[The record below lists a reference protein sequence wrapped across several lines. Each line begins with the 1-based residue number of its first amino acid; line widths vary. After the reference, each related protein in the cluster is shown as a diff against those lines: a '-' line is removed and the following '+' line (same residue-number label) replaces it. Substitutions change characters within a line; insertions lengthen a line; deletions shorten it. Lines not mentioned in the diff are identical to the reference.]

1 MVLALAA
8 VCSAGFVSPT
18 VPSRVVA
25 AASRGPATFSMQVTG
40 LGSETDRRPVEMIHA
55 DADKAFKFLD
65 KENVGSIDNE
75 MLRNY
80 LSERDYDAEL
90 VDKIFAG
97 IDAAT
102 DGVIDADELRS
113 AFVKFPTLCK
123 AIEVKPR
130 SVWEA
135 MDDGAAEEEIFA
147 VADQVFTMV
156 DTDKSGDIQVSELK
170 ALLLADDWED
180 ALVEKVFTG
189 IDFDDSGEIDRDE
202 LRTAFVKHL
211 SLRSALGK
219 QIKA

>member
-1 MVLALAA
+1 M
-8 VCSAGFVSPT
+8 G
-18 VPSRVVA
+18 
-25 AASRGPATFSMQVTG
+25 RGPATFSMQVSG

-65 KENVGSIDNE
+65 TENVGSIDNE
-75 MLRNY
+75 KLRNY
-80 LSERDYDAEL
+80 LKERDYDAEL

-97 IDAAT
+97 IGAKKE
-102 DGVIDADELRS
+102 GVIDADELRS

-130 SVWEA
+130 SVWVA

-180 ALVEKVFTG
+180 ALVEKASPGST
-189 IDFDDSGEIDRDE
+189 
-202 LRTAFVKHL
+202 LTTAARSIATSCGPPL
-211 SLRSALGK
+211 SSTPRSARRWASRSRPSAPL
-219 QIKA
+219 AS

>member
-1 MVLALAA
+1 L
-8 VCSAGFVSPT
+8 
-18 VPSRVVA
+18 
-25 AASRGPATFSMQVTG
+25 
-40 LGSETDRRPVEMIHA
+40 
-55 DADKAFKFLD
+55 
-65 KENVGSIDNE
+65 N
-75 MLRNY
+75 
-80 LSERDYDAEL
+80 ERDYDAEL

-97 IDAAT
+97 IDAAK

-130 SVWEA
+130 SVWAA

-147 VADQVFTMV
+147 VADEVFTMV
-156 DTDKSGDIQVSELK
+156 DTDKSGDIQVFELK

-189 IDFDDSGEIDRDE
+189 IDFDASGEIDRGE
-202 LRTAFVKHL
+202 LRTAFVKHP

>member
-1 MVLALAA
+1 
-8 VCSAGFVSPT
+8 
-18 VPSRVVA
+18 
-25 AASRGPATFSMQVTG
+25 
-40 LGSETDRRPVEMIHA
+40 MIHA

-65 KENVGSIDNE
+65 TENVGRIDNE
-75 MLRNY
+75 KLRSY
-80 LSERDYDAEL
+80 LNERDYDAEL

-97 IDAAT
+97 IDAAK
-102 DGVIDADELRS
+102 DDVIDADELRL

-130 SVWEA
+130 SVWAA

-147 VADQVFTMV
+147 VADEVFTMV

-189 IDFDDSGEIDRDE
+189 IDFDASGEIDRGE
-202 LRTAFVKHL
+202 LRTAFVKHP

>member
-1 MVLALAA
+1 MGKGSFVDIASPMVLALAA
-8 VCSAGFVSPT
+8 VSYAGFVSPM

-65 KENVGSIDNE
+65 TENVGSIDNE
-75 MLRNY
+75 KLRNY
-80 LSERDYDAEL
+80 LKERDYDA
-90 VDKIFAG
+90 
-97 IDAAT
+97 
-102 DGVIDADELRS
+102 ELRS

-130 SVWEA
+130 SVWVA

-202 LRTAFVKHL
+202 LRTAFVKHP

>member
-1 MVLALAA
+1 
-8 VCSAGFVSPT
+8 
-18 VPSRVVA
+18 
-25 AASRGPATFSMQVTG
+25 
-40 LGSETDRRPVEMIHA
+40 MIHA

-130 SVWEA
+130 SVWAA
-135 MDDGAAEEEIFA
+135 MDHRRGDDNGRRNDDGCWYNWRRHNRWRDHGRSNDGRSDYCRRNNWRSDDGRTDDCRRYDPWGDDDGRGDHDRLRHNSCGHRLSRGAATQA
-147 VADQVFTMV
+147 
-156 DTDKSGDIQVSELK
+156 S
-170 ALLLADDWED
+170 
-180 ALVEKVFTG
+180 
-189 IDFDDSGEIDRDE
+189 
-202 LRTAFVKHL
+202 
-211 SLRSALGK
+211 
-219 QIKA
+219 

>member
-1 MVLALAA
+1 MIGALRCIAPRTRWLPSTLAMASATVAHLA
-8 VCSAGFVSPT
+8 P
-18 VPSRVVA
+18 
-25 AASRGPATFSMQVTG
+25 
-40 LGSETDRRPVEMIHA
+40 L
-55 DADKAFKFLD
+55 LD
-65 KENVGSIDNE
+65 
-75 MLRNY
+75 
-80 LSERDYDAEL
+80 
-90 VDKIFAG
+90 
-97 IDAAT
+97 T
-102 DGVIDADELRS
+102 QELRL

-130 SVWEA
+130 SVWAA

-147 VADQVFTMV
+147 VADEVFTMV

-189 IDFDDSGEIDRDE
+189 IDFDASGEIDRGE
-202 LRTAFVKHL
+202 LRTAFVKHP